1 MKKGVFWIMVLL
13 SMRAFAVQQ
22 TPTVVLARAI
32 AKAEGYGVRSAVPTR
47 YNNPGDIRA
56 MPGTHYPGQIGL
68 SAQRYVIF
76 RTKADGW
83 AALYAL
89 VDKILSNQSAHYNT
103 SMTFRQLARRYATS
117 PTWVKNVT
125 HNLGTTP
132 STTIAEYFDLPPVL
146 VVHNNPHALDGIF

>member
-1 MKKGVFWIMVLL
+1 SV
-13 SMRAFAVQQ
+13 
-22 TPTVVLARAI
+22 
-32 AKAEGYGVRSAVPTR
+32 
-47 YNNPGDIRA
+47 
-56 MPGTHYPGQIGL
+56 
-68 SAQRYVIF
+68 QRYVIF

-83 AALYAL
+83 AALYTL

-132 STTIAEYFDLPPVL
+132 GTTIAEYFDLPPVL
-146 VVHNNPHALDGIF
+146 VVRTNLHTKPECQNQLVMRCVAPKAKSQEK